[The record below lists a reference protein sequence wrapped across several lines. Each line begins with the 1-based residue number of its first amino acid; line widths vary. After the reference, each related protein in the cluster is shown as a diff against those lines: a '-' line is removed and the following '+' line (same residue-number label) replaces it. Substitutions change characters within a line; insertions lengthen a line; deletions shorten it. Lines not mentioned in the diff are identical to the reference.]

1 MDGVPD
7 DGSSTFS
14 FIQTTTFSYA
24 VRAISKRN
32 MDASIPP
39 QIRGDGHTN
48 HCATYVRFLATN
60 YIVSQGFGI
69 LMATEEE
76 RVRERVGNMMN
87 DGAIAFVKYVPKSRK
102 SFYCENPDCRDI
114 IPSGSDYVRVTS
126 VPIFRRDGRVN
137 RNSYPI
143 CVKCAGVM

>member
-69 LMATEEE
+69 LMANKAVMEM
-76 RVRERVGNMMN
+76 V
-87 DGAIAFVKYVPKSRK
+87 
-102 SFYCENPDCRDI
+102 
-114 IPSGSDYVRVTS
+114 
-126 VPIFRRDGRVN
+126 GRVLDGIEN
-137 RNSYPI
+137 GNLVFLESRFGNPSVTVSASREMLPNGRDAVVVRI
-143 CVKCAGVM
+143 W

>member
-32 MDASIPP
+32 VWERSMDASIPP

-69 LMATEEE
+69 LMRYERDDTSARGQASMARLERFLNGNICFFLVPEGTEYGGCGHPENLHDK
-76 RVRERVGNMMN
+76 RGFCAVC
-87 DGAIAFVKYVPKSRK
+87 RK
-102 SFYCENPDCRDI
+102 LKMET
-114 IPSGSDYVRVTS
+114 G
-126 VPIFRRDGRVN
+126 
-137 RNSYPI
+137 
-143 CVKCAGVM
+143 CV